1 MGLNLLR
8 KECVMAHPNNLAV
21 QPELEPILYTHFDM
35 WDCEHD
41 SMKAISIARDLIQE
55 WTDTT
60 KIDFSSIAG
69 RYLELGQTKF
79 FWEAAEIFARN
90 GYLVYDG
97 DAFFE
102 VYEMITLQTMLEKLT
117 KFKQLTTNDGTL
129 FFEDEAW
136 LAVFTQLPK
145 LLNAAVE
152 LNALTSL
159 VNEAMQSGDLTDPS
173 LFTSLKNSSDLL
185 SSLNLDEDTKLKISE
200 VISQ

>member
-1 MGLNLLR
+1 
-8 KECVMAHPNNLAV
+8 MAHPNNLAV

>member
-1 MGLNLLR
+1 
-8 KECVMAHPNNLAV
+8 
-21 QPELEPILYTHFDM
+21 M

-129 FFEDEAW
+129 F
-136 LAVFTQLPK
+136 LKMKHGLLYLPSCR
-145 LLNAAVE
+145 NY
-152 LNALTSL
+152 
-159 VNEAMQSGDLTDPS
+159 
-173 LFTSLKNSSDLL
+173 
-185 SSLNLDEDTKLKISE
+185 
-200 VISQ
+200 